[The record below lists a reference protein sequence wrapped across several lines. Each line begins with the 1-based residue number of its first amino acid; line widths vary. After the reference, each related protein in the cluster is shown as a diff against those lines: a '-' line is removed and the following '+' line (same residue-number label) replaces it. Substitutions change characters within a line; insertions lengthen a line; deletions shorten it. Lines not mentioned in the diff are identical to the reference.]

1 MTVQQ
6 NKKITAVIFTALALM
21 LVSVQP
27 VFAAPDSPAS
37 KDNRIGLFST
47 APKAGD
53 KAVPKG
59 KHVKIETENGEIIIE
74 LYPDVAPNH
83 VASFKALIAK
93 GFYDG
98 LIFHRVI
105 ADFMAQGGDPTGTGR
120 GGPGFTMKAEF
131 NARKHLRGTLSM
143 ARTHDPDSAGSQ
155 FFICFAPQP
164 YLDGQYTVFGQVIQ
178 GMDVV
183 DKIKP
188 GTVMKKLT
196 VLP

>member
-1 MTVQQ
+1 MTVLHR
-6 NKKITAVIFTALALM
+6 KRFTAVIFSALVFM
-21 LVSVQP
+21 FTSVQP
-27 VFAAPDSPAS
+27 ISASPDSSAA
-37 KDNRIGLFST
+37 KNNKVGLFSS

-53 KAVPKG
+53 KDVPAG

-131 NARKHLRGTLSM
+131 NKRKHLRGTLSM
-143 ARTHDPDSAGSQ
+143 ARTRDPDSAGSQ
-155 FFICFAPQP
+155 FFICFVP
-164 YLDGQYTVFGQVIQ
+164 YPSLDGQYTVFGQVTK

-183 DKIKP
+183 DKIKV

>member
-6 NKKITAVIFTALALM
+6 HKKITAFIFVALTLM
-21 LVSVQP
+21 LASVQP
-27 VFAAPDSPAS
+27 ASSAS
-37 KDNRIGLFST
+37 KDSKMGLFSS
-47 APKAGD
+47 APMPGD
-53 KAVPKG
+53 KEVPEG

-74 LYPDVAPNH
+74 LYPEDAPNH

-120 GGPGFTMKAEF
+120 GGPGYTIKAEF
-131 NARKHLRGTLSM
+131 NARKHLRGTVSM

-155 FFICFAPQP
+155 FFICFSPQS
-164 YLDGQYTVFGQVIQ
+164 YLDGQYTVFGQVTK

-183 DKIKP
+183 DKIKI